1 MEDEVERRNQKQL
14 SLRLRRSGL
23 DATKTMESFDFQFN
37 ASINR
42 QEIYDLATCRYVE
55 RAEGIWL
62 VGPAGVGKSHLA
74 QALGHE
80 AVRRGYDVLFLRTSR
95 MLNHLNGGRAD
106 SSYEKRLLTYLRPD
120 VLILDDFGLK
130 PMRPPASEDL
140 YEVIDGR
147 YQKGATILT
156 TNRAFSE
163 WLELF
168 DQAVLGSAALDRL
181 AHGATQLVL
190 TGESYRAGASPH
202 APHQQSATRNPT
214 RARLR
219 PKNDDRARL
228 WKNGS
233 RGCPRSR
240 PRQGGHTSAT
250 PLFVHLR
257 GFGRVRVCASGSGR
271 KLRFFLN
278 VRSLRHRHE
287 SS

>member
-1 MEDEVERRNQKQL
+1 MESLHHLLPKLKSLRLSGILQTLEVRNQQAIQGKCTYVEFLERLLEDEVERRNQKQL

-23 DATKTMESFDFQFN
+23 DGTKTMESFDFQFN

-42 QEIYDLATCRYVE
+42 QELYDLATCRYVE
-55 RAEGIWL
+55 RAEGVWL

-80 AVRRGYDVLFLRTSR
+80 AVRRGYNVLFLRTSR

-130 PMRPPASEDL
+130 PMRPPAAEDL

-147 YQKGATILT
+147 YQKGATVLT

-168 DQAVLGSAALDRL
+168 DQAVLGSAVLDRL
-181 AHGATQLVL
+181 AHGATQLVI
-190 TGESYRAGASPH
+190 TGESYRVRGP
-202 APHQQSATRNPT
+202 
-214 RARLR
+214 RA
-219 PKNDDRARL
+219 
-228 WKNGS
+228 
-233 RGCPRSR
+233 PRSN
-240 PRQGGHTSAT
+240 PRERAADTDKSASK
-250 PLFVHLR
+250 
-257 GFGRVRVCASGSGR
+257 AKKS
-271 KLRFFLN
+271 
-278 VRSLRHRHE
+278 
-287 SS
+287 